1 MDIFTYLN
9 VSYKNSKLYQSRSIS
24 FTPTRLHFVH
34 LSFPHRRKD
43 TVARY
48 KSINIAVYDSIPFSV
63 STRLIVFWI
72 VAIFLFISP
81 AQIHIYIYRFR
92 FRSQRASNN
101 TEERW
106 CQAFATAYHGQSR
119 KLECATRMRVPPST
133 CYGEECAI
141 ILELG
146 YRWDIRTLCF

>member
-9 VSYKNSKLYQSRSIS
+9 VSYKNSKLYRSRSIS

-81 AQIHIYIYRFR
+81 AHANTYIYTYIDIRIDLDFAANVHR
-92 FRSQRASNN
+92 TIRRKGGVKLLQRHTTARAENSSVQHACVS
-101 TEERW
+101 R
-106 CQAFATAYHGQSR
+106 QVRATAKNVQ
-119 KLECATRMRVPPST
+119 L
-133 CYGEECAI
+133 
-141 ILELG
+141 
-146 YRWDIRTLCF
+146 F

>member
-1 MDIFTYLN
+1 MYHIKIQSYISPDPFPLLQRDYISSIFPF
-9 VSYKNSKLYQSRSIS
+9 RIA
-24 FTPTRLHFVH
+24 
-34 LSFPHRRKD
+34 RRKD